1 MDTPTAPTA
10 AAPTTQAGSYSQ
22 PNLHLASQP
31 RASISSVASL
41 PAHAGSGAGLSR
53 SSSASGGVNPPRR
66 KPVPSHLPAMTE
78 VAPLSVAGAGAG
90 AGAGVP
96 SSAQQ
101 PLQARGGPHP
111 RAQEVQGAIADGGAG
126 ADVRPKKEKEKEK
139 ERELVPLLGVPEGR
153 VAGHEAHYVTTTT
166 KARWDGARPSRIL
179 AAF

>member
-1 MDTPTAPTA
+1 
-10 AAPTTQAGSYSQ
+10 
-22 PNLHLASQP
+22 
-31 RASISSVASL
+31 
-41 PAHAGSGAGLSR
+41 
-53 SSSASGGVNPPRR
+53 
-66 KPVPSHLPAMTE
+66 MTE

-90 AGAGVP
+90 AGVP

-101 PLQARGGPHP
+101 LLQARGGPHP
-111 RAQEVQGAIADGGAG
+111 RAQDVQGAIADGGAG
-126 ADVRPKKEKEKEK
+126 ADVRPKREKEK